1 MSMSLRD
8 QLLAAGLGTKKQ
20 AKQAPPPK
28 KAPSRHQPP
37 PPVSPEKLAANRAL
51 AAKNARDQEL
61 NRRQQEK
68 AAAKARRAEVKQLI
82 EQYRLPKVE
91 SEEYFNFT
99 DGTRLARLPVTPQL
113 REQVIRGAVAI
124 VRYEGHYALVPEAAV
139 GRIRERDEHAV
150 VTHDGAA
157 TPAAASA
164 APDAPV
170 GTNAPE
176 AEDPY
181 KDFVVPDDLVW

>member
-8 QLLAAGLGTKKQ
+8 QLIQAGLGTKKQ
-20 AKQAPPPK
+20 AKQATPPPK

-37 PPVSPEKLAANRAL
+37 PISPEKLAAMKAQ

-61 NRRQQEK
+61 NRKQQEK

-82 EQYRLPKVE
+82 EQHRLPPVV
-91 SEEYFNFT
+91 SEEYFNFA
-99 DGTRLARLPVTPQL
+99 DGNRLSRLAVTPAL
-113 REQVIRGAVAI
+113 REQLVKGTVVI
-124 VRYEGHYALVPEAAV
+124 VRYEGHYAVVPESAV
-139 GRIRERDEHAV
+139 ARIRERDEHSI
-150 VTHDGAA
+150 VTHESAA
-157 TPAAASA
+157 PAAPAGSAASA
-164 APDAPV
+164 D
-170 GTNAPE
+170 

>member
-20 AKQAPPPK
+20 AKEATQAK
-28 KAPSRHQPP
+28 KPQSRHQPP
-37 PPVSPEKLAANRAL
+37 APVSAEKLAANKAL
-51 AAKNARDQEL
+51 AAKTARDQEL

-82 EQYRLPKVE
+82 EQNRLPPVQ
-91 SEEYFNFT
+91 SEEHFNFA
-99 DGTRLARLPVTPQL
+99 DGTRLARVPVTAEL
-113 REQVIRGAVAI
+113 RERLIKGNIAI
-124 VRYEGHYALVPEAAV
+124 VRYEGHYALVPTEVV

-150 VTHDGAA
+150 VTHEDA
-157 TPAAASA
+157 PAAGITA
-164 APDAPV
+164 A
-170 GTNAPE
+170 
-176 AEDPY
+176 AEKDDPY

>member
-8 QLLAAGLGTKKQ
+8 QLIQAGLGTKKQ
-20 AKQAPPPK
+20 SKQATPPPK

-37 PPVSPEKLAANRAL
+37 SITPEKLAAMKAQ

-61 NRRQQEK
+61 NRKQQEK

-82 EQYRLPKVE
+82 EQHRLPPVV
-91 SEEYFNFT
+91 SEEHFNFA
-99 DGTRLARLPVTPQL
+99 DGNRLARLAVNPALRDQL
-113 REQVIRGAVAI
+113 VKGTVVI
-124 VRYEGHYALVPEAAV
+124 VRYEGHYAVVPESAV
-139 GRIRERDEHAV
+139 ARIRERDEHSIVIHETAAAPAA
-150 VTHDGAA
+150 TAGAA
-157 TPAAASA
+157 AGAAA
-164 APDAPV
+164 D
-170 GTNAPE
+170 

>member
-8 QLLAAGLGTKKQ
+8 QLIQAGLGTKKQ
-20 AKQAPPPK
+20 AKAAPPPK

-37 PPVSPEKLAANRAL
+37 PISPEKLAAQKAA
-51 AAKNARDQEL
+51 AAKSARDQEL

-82 EQYRLPKVE
+82 EQHRLPPVV
-91 SEEYFNFT
+91 SEEYFNFA
-99 DGTRLARLPVTPQL
+99 DGTRLARLAVTAAL
-113 REQVIRGAVAI
+113 REQLIKGAVVI

-139 GRIRERDEHAV
+139 ARIRERDEHAIV
-150 VTHDGAA
+150 AQEA
-157 TPAAASA
+157 PASTTTSAASN
-164 APDAPV
+164 PD
-170 GTNAPE
+170 ND
-176 AEDPY
+176 DPY

>member
-8 QLLAAGLGTKKQ
+8 QLIQAGLGTKKQ
-20 AKQAPPPK
+20 AKEATQPK

-37 PPVSPEKLAANRAL
+37 PISPEKLAAQKAA

-82 EQYRLPKVE
+82 EQHRLPPVV
-91 SEEYFNFT
+91 SEEYFNFA
-99 DGTRLARLPVTPQL
+99 DGTRLARLAVNPAL
-113 REQVIRGAVAI
+113 REQLIKGTAVI
-124 VRYEGHYALVPEAAV
+124 VRYEGHYAVVPETAV
-139 GRIRERDEHAV
+139 ARIRERDEHAI
-150 VTHDGAA
+150 VTHETSPAA
-157 TPAAASA
+157 APAAASA
-164 APDAPV
+164 GED
-170 GTNAPE
+170 
-176 AEDPY
+176 DPY

>member
-8 QLLAAGLGTKKQ
+8 QLIQAGLGTKKQ
-20 AKQAPPPK
+20 AKQATPPPK

-37 PPVSPEKLAANRAL
+37 PISPEKLAAMKAQ

-61 NRRQQEK
+61 NRKQQEK

-82 EQYRLPKVE
+82 EQHRLPPVVG
-91 SEEYFNFT
+91 EEYFNFA
-99 DGTRLARLPVTPQL
+99 DGNRLSRLAVTPAL
-113 REQVIRGAVAI
+113 REQLVKGTVVI
-124 VRYEGHYALVPEAAV
+124 VRYEGHYAVVPESAV
-139 GRIRERDEHAV
+139 ARIRERDEHSI
-150 VTHDGAA
+150 VTHESAA
-157 TPAAASA
+157 PAAPAGSAASA
-164 APDAPV
+164 D
-170 GTNAPE
+170 

>member
-8 QLLAAGLGTKKQ
+8 QLIQAGLGTKKQ

-37 PPVSPEKLAANRAL
+37 PVSPEKLAALKAQ

-61 NRRQQEK
+61 NRKQQEK

-82 EQYRLPKVE
+82 EQHRLPPVV
-91 SEEYFNFT
+91 SEEYFNFA
-99 DGTRLARLPVTPQL
+99 DGTRLARLAVTPAL
-113 REQVIRGAVAI
+113 REQLIKGAVAI
-124 VRYEGHYALVPEAAV
+124 VRYEGHYAVVPESAV
-139 GRIRERDEHAV
+139 ARIRERDEHSI
-150 VTHDGAA
+150 VTHETA
-157 TPAAASA
+157 TGPAGAAASA
-164 APDAPV
+164 EKD
-170 GTNAPE
+170 
-176 AEDPY
+176 DPY